1 MRILV
6 FEYVTGG
13 GMAAETLPPS
23 LAREGDL
30 MLSALLRDLLAVAE
44 VQVVALRDTRLT
56 VPEGFGDTVDWVKLD
71 QHANIEILIRNA
83 LSACDAAWIIAPETG
98 GILEYLCRIVE
109 TAGKPLLTSPA
120 AVVRIAASKFAT
132 VRRLQDHGVPVVPT
146 IPASDWTAGTFPVVV
161 KPDDGAGCEGARI
174 LGALAEWREFAER
187 KSFGDYV
194 VQPVIDGEALSLSA
208 LFAAGRAKLLTCN
221 RQYIVR
227 EQHGFVLRG
236 CGVGAVSGDDAL
248 FQELATAVAA
258 ALPELWGYAGVDVI
272 RSEKGLLVLEINPR
286 LTTSYAGVHAATGCN
301 PAELVLS
308 LWRDG
313 TLPEGRMEAQ
323 TPVDIWVNYGD

>member
-1 MRILV
+1 MKILV

-30 MLSALLRDLLAVAE
+30 MLNALLRDLLAVAG
-44 VQVVALRDTRLT
+44 VRIVALRDARLT
-56 VPEGFGDTVDWVKLD
+56 VPESLGDTVDWVKLD
-71 QHANIEILIRNA
+71 QYANVEVLIRKV

-98 GILEYLCRIVE
+98 GILEHLCRIVE

-120 AVVRIAASKFAT
+120 AAVQIAASKFAT
-132 VRRLQDHGVPVVPT
+132 ARRLQDCGVAVVPT
-146 IPASDWTAGTFPVVV
+146 IPANDWTPGLFPVVV

-174 LGALAEWREFAER
+174 LGSMAEWCDFAER
-187 KSFGDYV
+187 KPLGDYV

-208 LFAAGRAKLLTCN
+208 LFAAGRATLLTCN
-221 RQYIVR
+221 RQYVVR
-227 EQHGFVLRG
+227 EHNGFVLRG

-248 FQELATAVAA
+248 FQDLATAVAA
-258 ALPELWGYAGVDVI
+258 ALPELWGYVGVDVI

-286 LTTSYAGVHAATGCN
+286 LTTSYAGVQAATGWN
-301 PAELVLS
+301 PAELVLN
-308 LWRDG
+308 LWRDSA
-313 TLPEGRMEAQ
+313 LPKERMEAQ